1 MRRLPARILTLVGA
15 LLPSLA
21 FALPPLQLYVALT
34 PEGGV
39 LRPPPGN
46 YSGPVVIKRPITID
60 GGGKV
65 TIDGEGDG
73 TVIEVDADGT
83 VIRGLHITNSGSS
96 YDGMDSAIL
105 VKANDTKIENNVIDD
120 TLFGI
125 NMLQADGNV
134 VRDNRITSKRVGLHM
149 RGDGIR
155 LWYSHDNLIEGN
167 RIRDVRDLTVTS
179 SSENRIIGNHISGS
193 RIGLELVFSPENT
206 VEGNIIANGSTGIVV
221 LYSDDVVI
229 RGNRLMHLRSAAG
242 KALALKESSQVK
254 IENNDI
260 LHCAVGLEA
269 NAPIHPANIFYL
281 THNRFAYN
289 DIALYFYGE
298 KGGHII
304 HNNRFEGNITMVAV
318 SAPTSARA
326 NDWKGNYWDDYRGF
340 DLDHNGVGDTPY
352 EIYAYADRIWMDQPT
367 ARFFRGSPV
376 LELIDF
382 IERLAPLSDPQMVL
396 RDPRPQVPLPAK
408 AGAVPAPAAAAGIP
422 AAVGNVAA
430 DTR

>member
-1 MRRLPARILTLVGA
+1 MKRLWICTLATVGA
-15 LLPSLA
+15 LLPALA
-21 FALPPLQLYVALT
+21 LALPPLQLYVALT

-39 LRPPPGN
+39 LHPPPGK

-60 GGGKV
+60 GGGQV
-65 TIDGEGDG
+65 TIDGGGDG
-73 TVIEVDADGT
+73 TVVEVDADGT
-83 VIRGLHITNSGSS
+83 VLRGLHITNSGIS
-96 YDGMDSAIL
+96 YDGMDSAVL
-105 VKANDTKIENNVIDD
+105 LKANDTKIENNVIDD
-120 TLFGI
+120 SLFGV
-125 NMLQADGNV
+125 NMLQANGNV
-134 VRDNRITSKRVGLHM
+134 VRNNDIASKQVGLHM

-155 LWYSHDNLIEGN
+155 IWYSNENLIEGN
-167 RIRDVRDLTVTS
+167 RIRNVRDLTVTNS
-179 SSENRIIGNHISGS
+179 SDNRFVGNHITGS
-193 RIGLELVFSPENT
+193 RIGMEFIFSPDNVVQNNT
-206 VEGNIIANGSTGIVV
+206 IAQSSTGIVV

-229 RGNRLMHLRSAAG
+229 NGNRLLHLRSAAG
-242 KALALKESSQVK
+242 SALALKDSSHVK
-254 IENNDI
+254 MADNDI

-269 NAPIHPANIFYL
+269 NSPIHPENIFYL
-281 THNRFAYN
+281 THNYFAYN

-326 NDWKGNYWDDYRGF
+326 NDWKGNYWDNYEGF

-382 IERLAPLSDPQMVL
+382 IERLAPLSDPQLVL
-396 RDPRPQVPLPAK
+396 RDPVPQVPLAVQAGVPAK
-408 AGAVPAPAAAAGIP
+408 RAETVPAAALREI
-422 AAVGNVAA
+422 AAEV
-430 DTR
+430 R